1 MTVAKILARKGRDV
15 FTTGVDIPVEEAVR
29 LLGAH
34 RIGALVVVDAA
45 RRILG
50 IISER
55 DVVRHLATAG
65 PDLLRQ
71 PVSSVMTSKVV
82 TCSENDTINEVMAR
96 MTQGRFRH
104 LPVVEN
110 DLLVGLVSIGDVVKA
125 RIEEVE
131 REAEEMRAYIATA

>member
-1 MTVAKILARKGRDV
+1 MIVARILAHKGRDV
-15 FTTGVDIPVEEAVR
+15 FTTGTEMSVADAVR

-50 IISER
+50 IVSER
-55 DVVRHLATAG
+55 DIVRTLAASG
-65 PDLLRQ
+65 AAALDQ
-71 PVSSVMTSKVV
+71 PVRAVMTEKVV

-96 MTQGRFRH
+96 MTKGRFRH

-125 RIEEVE
+125 RIEAVE
-131 REAEEMRAYIATA
+131 READEMRAYIATA

>member
-1 MTVAKILARKGRDV
+1 MIVAKILAHKGRDV
-15 FTTGVDIPVEEAVR
+15 FTTGTEMSVADAVR

-50 IISER
+50 ILSER
-55 DVVRHLATAG
+55 DIVRTLAASG
-65 PDLLRQ
+65 AAALDQ
-71 PVSSVMTSKVV
+71 PVRAVMTEKVV

-96 MTQGRFRH
+96 MTKGRFRH

-125 RIEEVE
+125 RIEAVE
-131 REAEEMRAYIATA
+131 READEMRAYIATA